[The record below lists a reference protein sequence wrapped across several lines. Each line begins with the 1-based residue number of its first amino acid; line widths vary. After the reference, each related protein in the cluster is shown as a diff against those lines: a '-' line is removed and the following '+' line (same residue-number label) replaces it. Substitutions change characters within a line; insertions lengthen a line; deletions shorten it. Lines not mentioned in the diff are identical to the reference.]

1 MIRKR
6 LLALSAG
13 VMMLAASVLSGC
25 GKEDNTATVNNGENS
40 QVAQTQE
47 SGSNKE
53 EKSTSQSNDLLD
65 SQVNVFNGYTAQIPK
80 DYRKT
85 GNTGEVVFNAKDKTD
100 LYISSKMD
108 SKSSLALSEV
118 NSEKLVEYIAK
129 DLWND
134 DSISKEIDGYT
145 KDVPVVI
152 TSVNDTEVNGIKM
165 KRFEGKLTLA
175 KSSSDTNTTW
185 DCYIYGYVFETKRNT
200 IAFYGLEQEQ
210 SQPADK
216 IALIKKNMDAMVQTI
231 QINK

>member
-1 MIRKR
+1 
-6 LLALSAG
+6 
-13 VMMLAASVLSGC
+13 MLAASVLSGC